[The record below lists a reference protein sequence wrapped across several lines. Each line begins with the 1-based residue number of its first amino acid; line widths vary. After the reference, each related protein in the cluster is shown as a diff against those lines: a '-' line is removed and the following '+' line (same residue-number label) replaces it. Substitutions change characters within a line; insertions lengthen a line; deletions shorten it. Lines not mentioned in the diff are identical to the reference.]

1 MDEIARGTRYLF
13 ILALA
18 LILFAYWAGAN
29 QLAKTALSGINTI
42 GLTYTGRD
50 SQGRFANY
58 PSGGPK

>member
-1 MDEIARGTRYLF
+1 MDEISRGARYLF

-29 QLAKTALSGINTI
+29 QLAKTAISGINTI

-50 SQGRFANY
+50 SQGRFAAY